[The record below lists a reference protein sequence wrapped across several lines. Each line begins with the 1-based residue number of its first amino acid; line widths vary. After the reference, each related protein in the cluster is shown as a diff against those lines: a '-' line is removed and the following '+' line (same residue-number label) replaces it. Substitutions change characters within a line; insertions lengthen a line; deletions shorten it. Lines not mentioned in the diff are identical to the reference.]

1 MQWLSFAA
9 TTGSLLRPAVSS
21 QCSCGSPAV
30 DALLDSVFYRGEVQL
45 FGLAAE
51 TKDDVTGQL
60 PVSDK
65 RIGYCAG
72 ASADRV
78 SHDGVTAFRCNDD
91 ADTAS
96 VRGDSIAHQSRGDY
110 LFATANNASE
120 VVCLDDPV
128 ASREH
133 DESLDRK
140 FGASLAA
147 ASCQNGASRASTH
160 TQTEAVNFRT
170 TAVVGLEGSLRH
182 NYLLGVSPDA

>member
-1 MQWLSFAA
+1 M
-9 TTGSLLRPAVSS
+9 RPPESP
-21 QCSCGSPAV
+21 QCSRGSPAV
-30 DALLDSVFYRGEVQL
+30 DALLDSGLYRGEVQQ
-45 FGLAAE
+45 FGFAAE
-51 TKDDVTGQL
+51 TKDDVTGQF
-60 PVSDK
+60 PVGNK

-91 ADTAS
+91 ADTAP

-110 LFATANNASE
+110 FFATTNDASE
-120 VVCLDDPV
+120 VVCLDDSV

>member
-1 MQWLSFAA
+1 
-9 TTGSLLRPAVSS
+9 
-21 QCSCGSPAV
+21 
-30 DALLDSVFYRGEVQL
+30 LDSVFYRGKIRR
-45 FGLAAE
+45 FGFAAE
-51 TKDDVTGQL
+51 TKDDVTGQG

-72 ASADRV
+72 ASPDGV
-78 SHDGVTAFRCNDD
+78 SHDGISAFRSDD
-91 ADTAS
+91 DPDTAS
-96 VRGDSIAHQSRGDY
+96 VRGDSITDQSRGDHF
-110 LFATANNASE
+110 FATANDTSE
-120 VVCLDDPV
+120 VVCLNDSV

-140 FGASLAA
+140 FGASLAT
-147 ASCQNGASRASTH
+147 ASCQNGASRTSTH